1 VGQSCSA
8 VNRSSAGRRICV
20 FGVWITDVPRA
31 RALELLAAA
40 LQSPFA
46 RPRTVFFANAHTLN
60 LAAASE
66 EYRRVLNQ
74 ADWVFGDGTGLR
86 WAARLRGVRV
96 YDNLCGTDL
105 IPQLFAACAK
115 GGLRYFLLGGDEQTV
130 ARAAAGCPA
139 NRAGWTLA
147 GYHHGYLASPRLCA
161 QAVEAIN
168 RARPDLLLV
177 GMGNPLQEIWIHAHR
192 HQLEVPLVAAVGG
205 LFNYWA
211 GTLRR
216 ASPVLR
222 RLGAEWLGIL
232 WQQPHK
238 ARRYLLD
245 RVAMRK
251 ARLQTIGSESHRR
264 VTAGSGDWHK

>member
-1 VGQSCSA
+1 MNKPS
-8 VNRSSAGRRICV
+8 
-20 FGVWITDVPRA
+20 P
-31 RALELLAAA
+31 AL
-40 LQSPFA
+40 P
-46 RPRTVFFANAHTLN
+46 P
-60 LAAASE
+60 
-66 EYRRVLNQ
+66 
-74 ADWVFGDGTGLR
+74 
-86 WAARLRGVRV
+86 AAR
-96 YDNLCGTDL
+96 
-105 IPQLFAACAK
+105 
-115 GGLRYFLLGGDEQTV
+115 QT
-130 ARAAAGCPA
+130 G
-139 NRAGWTLA
+139 
-147 GYHHGYLASPRLCA
+147 
-161 QAVEAIN
+161 
-168 RARPDLLLV
+168 PDLLLV

-238 ARRYLLD
+238 ARRYLLGNPLFLWRALSWLHAD